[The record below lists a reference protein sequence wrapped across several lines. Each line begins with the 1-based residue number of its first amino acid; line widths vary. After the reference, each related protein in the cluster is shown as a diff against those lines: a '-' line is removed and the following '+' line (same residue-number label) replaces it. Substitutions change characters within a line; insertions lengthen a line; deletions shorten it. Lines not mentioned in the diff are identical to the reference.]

1 MTQELL
7 FHWTYALGW
16 FVLHAVWQLGLVA
29 TICWI
34 LLAFFRDAP
43 ARRRYF
49 MAYSGLVLG
58 AIWSGYTFIQLA
70 WLPELAENSSATNH
84 FLNAALQNEQTID
97 IFLPAADQTSNWFH
111 FLNAQI
117 YWLGIAWIVGVCWYT
132 FRLGYGLRQ
141 VGNLKTHGIT
151 SAAGYWE
158 GRFTELIAAAG
169 LDPDRVQIK
178 LSTKALE
185 PVTLG
190 FLRPLI
196 ILPYSLVGEI
206 PPAQL
211 EAILWHEL
219 GHVSRNDYFFNLI
232 QRLLL
237 SFFFF
242 HPAAHW
248 LSRQID
254 REREHACD
262 DFAVGQSSNPHALVR
277 ALAFLSMGCTSST
290 DYELAMAAMGN
301 RNSVYTR
308 MQRLVRYKS
317 PQKTMK
323 TNRLFPLMLFV
334 ILGGALV
341 AATINE
347 PYKPNVDETKSS
359 TLETTDVRQTS
370 SDCVELI
377 IQDSLPPAAIERRAE
392 RLALIEE
399 RLREQEE
406 RLREHEATLMEREA
420 ALEEWEATLADKE
433 NEANA
438 ITSTEGIAPVKETL
452 VNKLNTNLTSGDFYQ
467 NLHSSLIQ
475 LLIEDQLLASDECAA
490 TLHLSPRGLMIN
502 DQQLSTEKARPY
514 TDLLDRFSIERA
526 QGRQIR
532 VERQGLRI
540 GHPGQEACSWEGE
553 VWSAG

>member
-29 TICWI
+29 MICW
-34 LLAFFRDAP
+34 LLLTVFRDAP

-49 MAYSGLVLG
+49 IAYSGLVLG
-58 AIWSGYTFIQLA
+58 ALWSGYTFLQLA
-70 WLPELAENSSATNH
+70 WLPELAGTPSTADH
-84 FLNAALQNEQTID
+84 FLQAALYNEQTID
-97 IFLPAADQTSNWFH
+97 IFVPAAEQTSSWFG
-111 FLNAQI
+111 FLIAQI
-117 YWLGIAWIVGVCWYT
+117 YWLGIAWMVGVCWYAL
-132 FRLGYGLRQ
+132 RLGYGLRQ
-141 VGNLKTHGIT
+141 VGNLKTDGIT

-158 GRFTELIAAAG
+158 TRFTELVLAAG
-169 LDPDRVQIK
+169 LDPNRVQIR

-196 ILPYSLVGEI
+196 IIPYSLVGEI

-262 DFAVGQSSNPHALVR
+262 DFAIGQSSNPHALVR

-308 MQRLVRYKS
+308 MQRLLKYKS

-323 TNRLFPLMLFV
+323 TNRLFPLVLFV

-347 PYKPNVDETKSS
+347 PYKPSVDDTNPS
-359 TLETTDVRQTS
+359 TLETTAVHQTS
-370 SDCVELI
+370 PDCVEII
-377 IQDSLPPAAIERRAE
+377 IQDTLPPAAVERRAQ
-392 RLALIEE
+392 RLALIEQ
-399 RLREQEE
+399 RLRDQEE
-406 RLREHEATLMEREA
+406 RLREHEATLIEREA
-420 ALEEWEATLADKE
+420 ALEEWEASLSFKE

-438 ITSTEGIAPVKETL
+438 MTSDEGVVSVKETL
-452 VNKLNTNLTSGDFYQ
+452 VDKLRTNLTGGDFYQ

-490 TLHLSPRGLMIN
+490 VLHLSPGGLIIN
-502 DQQLSTEKARPY
+502 DQPLSTEKARPY
-514 TDLLDRFSIERA
+514 TDLLNRFSIERA
-526 QGRQIR
+526 PGRQIR